1 MSVTINGD
9 TGIDKV
15 QDGSI
20 VQADLASGITVDSLS
35 TAPGSAPSY
44 SARAW
49 VNFNGTGTVAINSSG
64 NVSSIT
70 DNGVGVYTLN
80 FATTMQDVNYSY
92 SGSAADFTDGGLSD
106 LMRVVTYSGT
116 STNKTTSTLKIHTN
130 YVDQQ
135 TIDCEDVNIVV
146 FR

>member
-64 NVSSIT
+64 NVSKLFTI
-70 DNGVGVYTLN
+70 LN
-80 FATTMQDVNYSY
+80 LLQF
-92 SGSAADFTDGGLSD
+92 F
-106 LMRVVTYSGT
+106 
-116 STNKTTSTLKIHTN
+116 
-130 YVDQQ
+130 
-135 TIDCEDVNIVV
+135 
-146 FR
+146 